1 MSRRGEDI
9 ARQEDEPGREDT
21 GTQGPSDR
29 PVGVSDERD
38 STAVD
43 PN

>member
-21 GTQGPSDR
+21 GTHGPPDR